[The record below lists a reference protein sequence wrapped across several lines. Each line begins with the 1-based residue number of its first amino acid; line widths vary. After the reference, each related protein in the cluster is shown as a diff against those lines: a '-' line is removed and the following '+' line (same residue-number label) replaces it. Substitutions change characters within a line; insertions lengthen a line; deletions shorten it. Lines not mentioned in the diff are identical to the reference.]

1 MDMFRIRKKCDYFIS
16 APAPPKK
23 PAPKKIKVDEDIPGF
38 AEAGCLHKRSTVAGK
53 DFLSGNFLPFAA
65 PVEPLQNSVFN
76 KSSWSVN
83 YLWNIEPLKVRN
95 DININ
100 F

>member
-1 MDMFRIRKKCDYFIS
+1 MDMFGILKKCNYFLS

-53 DFLSGNFLPFAA
+53 DFLSCNFLPFSCTSA
-65 PVEPLQNSVFN
+65 VEPLQNSVFN
-76 KSSWSVN
+76 KISRSVN
-83 YLWNIEPLKVRN
+83 DLWNREP
-95 DININ
+95 
-100 F
+100 